1 MADPD
6 GDDFF
11 DGVDVED
18 TESESL
24 PPPRPTYESDS
35 YLSLDTI
42 KDHLRVQRSDP
53 KKDDQLLRLAQSA
66 YAWAISFLN
75 SPLHNLDDNS
85 PPTSPLVLPADLETA
100 LLLHI
105 EAFYSRDPQQM
116 AMLISAA
123 ENLAYP
129 YRINIGV

>member
-1 MADPD
+1 MADI
-6 GDDFF
+6 DDDLF
-11 DGVDVED
+11 DGVED

-24 PPPRPTYESDS
+24 PPPRPTYENDS
-35 YLSLDTI
+35 YLDLNTI
-42 KDHLRVQRSDP
+42 KDHLNIQRNNP
-53 KKDDQLLRLAQSA
+53 TRDDQLKRLAQSA

-105 EAFYSRDPQQM
+105 EAYFSRDPQQM

>member
-6 GDDFF
+6 DDLF
-11 DGVDVED
+11 DGVDIAD

-24 PPPRPTYESDS
+24 PPPKPTYENDS

-42 KDHLRVQRSDP
+42 KDHLNIQRTNP
-53 KKDDQLLRLAQSA
+53 TRDDQLLRLAQSA
-66 YAWAISFLN
+66 YGWAISFLN
-75 SPLHNLDDNS
+75 RPLHMLDDNS
-85 PPTSPLVLPADLETA
+85 PPASPLIIPADLETA

-105 EAFYSRDPQQM
+105 EAYFSRDPQQM

-129 YRINIGV
+129 YRINIGM